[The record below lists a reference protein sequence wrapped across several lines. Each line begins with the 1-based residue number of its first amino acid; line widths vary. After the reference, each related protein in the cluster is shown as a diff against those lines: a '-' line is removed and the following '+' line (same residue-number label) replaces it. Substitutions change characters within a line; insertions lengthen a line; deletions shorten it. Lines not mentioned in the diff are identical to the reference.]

1 VETDRSWTSLLKP
14 GLATEY
20 FTVAARARLL
30 GDTVSRFSVSDAW
43 WLAELS
49 RLVYRADRPV
59 AGPTRQAVLRE
70 HEMEERVFVDGA
82 DGRCALI
89 GMSASGRDAGAV
101 LVVCGTRG
109 IRNGLSDLD
118 APLVAWR
125 GPGRVHRGFHKI
137 FEKMWPMLE
146 GPLASVMGPLY
157 YTGHSMGG
165 AVAAMLAAWRLPDA
179 LYTFGAPRVGDPAF
193 AAALRSVPT
202 FRVVNGKDIVTSLP
216 PPFPA
221 LPYVHAGSLH
231 HIGMRAAG
239 VDEPEGLST
248 PTAMFAR
255 WLTWTRPPALLADHA
270 PVNYVARLEERLEH
284 SE

>member
-1 VETDRSWTSLLKP
+1 MDTDRSWTSLLQP
-14 GLATEY
+14 GSATDY
-20 FTVAARARLL
+20 FTAAARARLL
-30 GDTVSRFSVSDAW
+30 GDAVSRFSVSDAW

-89 GMSASGRDAGAV
+89 GMSAGGRDAGAV

-137 FEKMWPMLE
+137 FKKMWPILE
-146 GPLASVMGPLY
+146 GPLASVTGPLY

-216 PPFPA
+216 PPLPA
-221 LPYVHAGSLH
+221 LPYVHAGALH
-231 HIGMRAAG
+231 HIGLRSAG
-239 VDEPEGLST
+239 AGEPEGLST

-270 PVNYVARLEERLEH
+270 PVNYVARLEERLGP